1 MSRLFFATT
10 IEHNQ
15 LKPATDRPNTTMDRH
30 RLTILLLLPL
40 FIGIG
45 AVQHPQRR
53 VWITATQIGER
64 QHKRFCTNVA
74 THTLTNREQLRQH
87 VEQKL
92 SKRLRLDFA
101 CIKIKTLTRSTVKS
115 KTNTDLFVQLKWYP
129 IVCERTRPKVVSVDA
144 TNKSRPHVRNDS
156 KEQIELQSSQRRQQ
170 QLLDQSQHFLSMEE
184 VNQQLQSLEAEI
196 VELKIEPFQEH
207 YFLQWLASNF
217 IIGFVTT
224 IAATSVFVWL
234 MAYRNEL
241 CSSDDSSSSSSS
253 NNNQET
259 AKNTGKR
266 RTINGG
272 PAHGTVAPLRE
283 DHSTQSP
290 PSKRAR
296 GGNKERQRTY
306 RPGRNKTKKEAS
318 PRSNAS
324 KKKEKKKS
332 SRRNRFQVQ
341 TQNNRVQEAVS
352 RLQELLAEA
361 GPWGT
366 TKDKSTGYVVITCQQ
381 KTLSLER
388 SLELASYTQ
397 DSADE
402 EEEQF

>member
-1 MSRLFFATT
+1 
-10 IEHNQ
+10 
-15 LKPATDRPNTTMDRH
+15 
-30 RLTILLLLPL
+30 
-40 FIGIG
+40 
-45 AVQHPQRR
+45 
-53 VWITATQIGER
+53 
-64 QHKRFCTNVA
+64 
-74 THTLTNREQLRQH
+74 

-306 RPGRNKTKKEAS
+306 RSGRNKTKKEAS